1 MALTP
6 KEQSKIIQILG
17 YGGKTIQVGSVIYN
31 KILNDRLNHLP
42 PDDIDLVR
50 SYLGKITAIES
61 KMDSATCRLSATKV
75 DGIELNHDELLQLRG
90 ERRRIGREIAEFL
103 DIPFI
108 ARGGGNMSVC
118 S

>member
-6 KEQSKIIQILG
+6 KEQSKVIQILG

-42 PDDIDLVR
+42 PDAEDLVR
-50 SYLGKITAIES
+50 SYLNKILAIET
-61 KMDSATCRLSATKV
+61 KMDSSLCRLSASKV
-75 DGIELNHDELLQLRG
+75 SDIELNHDEVLQLRA

-108 ARGGGNMSVC
+108 ARGGANMSVC